1 MIPAYIAARPDASP
15 FFHRERRLEIAAVQ
29 RRKSNAA
36 AIPWL
41 VQGFNGFK
49 QWPEAGNALP

>member
-15 FFHRERRLEIAAVQ
+15 FFHRGRRLEIAAVQ
-29 RRKSNAA
+29 RRKSDAA

-41 VQGFNGFK
+41 VQRLNGFK
-49 QWPEAGNALP
+49 QWPGAGNAPP